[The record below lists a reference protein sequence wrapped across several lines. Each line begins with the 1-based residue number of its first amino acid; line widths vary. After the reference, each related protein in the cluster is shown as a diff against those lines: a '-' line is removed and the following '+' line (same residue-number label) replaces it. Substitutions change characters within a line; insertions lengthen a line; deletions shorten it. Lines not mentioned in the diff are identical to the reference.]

1 MHCTYLYPVAR
12 RVTHLSVIRSG
23 KGTSEDR
30 ETASSIREEKLERG
44 THFKP

>member
-30 ETASSIREEKLERG
+30 GKAFPIKEGNLERG